1 MISPHGEASRKNAR
15 SLAEIVNPAKPV
27 MNAREGIG
35 AD

>member
-1 MISPHGEASRKNAR
+1 LASRRKAR
-15 SLAEIVNPAKPV
+15 SLAEMVNPAKPV